1 MRLLTTTCNLIS
13 RASISNVIHNFD
25 WTKIIVALIEHCVC
39 VQVLLCV
46 RDIGKCEPEQ
56 APHREWKRSGRR
68 AESKTETWD
77 YISKYEITCRSRFVV
92 KHWNKFSAASTNCNS
107 TTISIS
113 FSAALLVLPVR
124 RMRNF
129 QPANL
134 SAFWNF
140 ANWISGA
147 NSSSNVRR
155 KFCFCWIQTMLKYLC
170 RILFVYIENV
180 ERRNSWIY
188 EFGVC
193 YAKRAFALASTFIIV
208 LKIWLDLIK
217 VLALEQHS
225 LIV

>member
-1 MRLLTTTCNLIS
+1 MCERHRQVRTG
-13 RASISNVIHNFD
+13 ASAAHGR
-25 WTKIIVALIEHCVC
+25 C
-39 VQVLLCV
+39 
-46 RDIGKCEPEQ
+46 
-56 APHREWKRSGRR
+56 GRR

-77 YISKYEITCRSRFVV
+77 YISKYEITCRSRSEV

-129 QPANL
+129 QPENL

-170 RILFVYIENV
+170 RILLYILKMLSGEILEYMGLVYV
-180 ERRNSWIY
+180 TLSERLR
-188 EFGVC
+188 
-193 YAKRAFALASTFIIV
+193 
-208 LKIWLDLIK
+208 
-217 VLALEQHS
+217 
-225 LIV
+225 